1 MSPVFVNDGT
11 GTITAANASSLN
23 DGAAAILVASS
34 ASLKTMQ
41 VKPIA
46 KIVGYAESG
55 LGISFI

>member
-1 MSPVFVNDGT
+1 MSPVFVKDGT

-23 DGAAAILVASS
+23 DGAAAILLASS
-34 ASLKTMQ
+34 VSLKTMQ

>member
-1 MSPVFVNDGT
+1 MSPVFVKD

-34 ASLKTMQ
+34 AFLKTMQ

-55 LGISFI
+55 LGILFS